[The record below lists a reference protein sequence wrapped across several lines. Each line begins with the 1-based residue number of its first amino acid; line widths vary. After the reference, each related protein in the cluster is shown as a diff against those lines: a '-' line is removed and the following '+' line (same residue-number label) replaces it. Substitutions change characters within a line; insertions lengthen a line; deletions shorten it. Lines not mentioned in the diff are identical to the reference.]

1 VKVLGAGGYVNIGI
15 VFSDKHKLLQV
26 FDSLKNYIVQ
36 KGSKF
41 IAVKYS
47 KDVEGNAWIES
58 EIDNNL
64 IESTWLKGYYT
75 EFRVSG
81 LFLHSNLKEIDL
93 LVIKENHFFGFLLG
107 ISWDEIHLN
116 KQDDIQQ
123 HIIDVLVNLYKSTN
137 YDYAFVG
144 HELEIEI
151 GPENFEKGLKQNDY
165 YPVGIVPKGT
175 DVEIYYGVIGI
186 DGLSTQEKKKEITK
200 I

>member
-1 VKVLGAGGYVNIGI
+1 M
-15 VFSDKHKLLQV
+15 
-26 FDSLKNYIVQ
+26 
-36 KGSKF
+36 
-41 IAVKYS
+41 
-47 KDVEGNAWIES
+47 
-58 EIDNNL
+58 
-64 IESTWLKGYYT
+64 
-75 EFRVSG
+75 
-81 LFLHSNLKEIDL
+81 
-93 LVIKENHFFGFLLG
+93 
-107 ISWDEIHLN
+107 DEIHLN